1 MALINRATFHGP
13 APVRSAV
20 CLKHI
25 QPQMSDSVVAKAH
38 GYDRTLA
45 RLLQHS
51 RSVLLEPRSCSKL
64 LGIVPSMSID
74 QNSGKPHAF

>member
-25 QPQMSDSVVAKAH
+25 QPQMSDVMIAKAH
-38 GYDRTLA
+38 GMNRTLQDCCTT
-45 RLLQHS
+45 LE
-51 RSVLLEPRSCSKL
+51 VLLEPRSCSKPL
-64 LGIVPSMSID
+64 SIVPSMSID